1 MHRPIP
7 STAFRDALTYAADVH
22 NGQVKKGTPIPYFSH
37 LLAVCALVLEQ
48 GGDEEEAIACLLHD
62 TLEDHPEKVSREDLH
77 ERFGARVARIVEGCT
92 DTPPGYHGGSKP
104 PWHERKRRYIEHLR
118 LEGSSLARVALADKL
133 HNARAMLA
141 DYRVLGN
148 ALWARFNAGKD
159 DQLWYFRELVGAFRQ
174 AGAPVQMLEEF
185 NEVVSE
191 LEKLSGAP
199 AD

>member
-1 MHRPIP
+1 
-7 STAFRDALTYAADVH
+7 
-22 NGQVKKGTPIPYFSH
+22 
-37 LLAVCALVLEQ
+37 
-48 GGDEEEAIACLLHD
+48 
-62 TLEDHPEKVSREDLH
+62 
-77 ERFGARVARIVEGCT
+77 
-92 DTPPGYHGGSKP
+92 
-104 PWHERKRRYIEHLR
+104 
-118 LEGSSLARVALADKL
+118 VALADKL

-159 DQLWYFRELVGAFRQ
+159 NQLWYFRELVGAFRQ
-174 AGAPVQMLEEF
+174 AGSPVRMLEEF